1 MSGPLDAADEAVAAG
16 GAVSAPVLD
25 ISTARET
32 KVGAVTVRRAL
43 PRRLRRTVGA
53 WCFADHLG
61 PVTVQDARGIDIG
74 PHPHIGLHTVTWL
87 LAGEML
93 HRDSLGSEQLIRPG
107 QLNLMTAGK
116 GVAHAEE
123 GTDYRGEVH
132 GVQLWVAQPES
143 TRHGAP
149 AFEHHPDL
157 PEVSLGAGRARVL
170 VGAVGDVTS
179 PARTDTAI
187 VGVDGSLDAGASRWP
202 LRPDFEYAV
211 MVLSGSIGIE
221 DKAVVPGQLAY
232 LGEGRDEIVMVTTGP
247 ARVLLLGGE
256 PFGEPVLMWWNY
268 VARTR
273 SEIDEAVQAW
283 NDHSARFGEVAS
295 VLQRIPSPVPLWRP
309 DPKPDA

>member
-1 MSGPLDAADEAVAAG
+1 MSGPLDATDDPVAG
-16 GAVSAPVLD
+16 GSAASAPVLD
-25 ISTARET
+25 ISTARKAT
-32 KVGAVTVRRAL
+32 VGAMTVRRAL

-53 WCFADHLG
+53 WCFADHMG
-61 PVTVQDARGIDIG
+61 PVTVRDAQGIDIG

-107 QLNLMTAGK
+107 QLNLMTAGN

-123 GTDYRGEVH
+123 GTAYRGEVH
-132 GVQLWVAQPES
+132 GVQLWVAQPEV
-143 TRHGAP
+143 TRHGPP

-170 VGAVGDVTS
+170 VGSVGDVTS
-179 PARTDTAI
+179 PARADTPL
-187 VGVDGSLDAGASRWP
+187 VGVDGTLDAGVSRWP

-221 DKAVVPGQLAY
+221 ERAVVPGQLAY
-232 LGEGRDEIVMVTTGP
+232 LGEGRDELVMLSAGP

-256 PFGEPVLMWWNY
+256 PFAESVLMWWNY

-273 SEIDEAVQAW
+273 SEIDQAVQAW
-283 NDHSARFGEVAS
+283 NDHSERFGEVAS
-295 VLQRIPSPVPLWRP
+295 GLTRIPSPVPMWRLA
-309 DPKPDA
+309 D